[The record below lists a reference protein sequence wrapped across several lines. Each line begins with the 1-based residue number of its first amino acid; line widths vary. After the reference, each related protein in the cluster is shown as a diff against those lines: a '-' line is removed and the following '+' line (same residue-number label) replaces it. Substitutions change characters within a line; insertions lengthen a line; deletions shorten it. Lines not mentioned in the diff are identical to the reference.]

1 MTNKI
6 ITKCDFCKHW
16 SGSVCTVTPNSAY
29 CKDAINEYYQRL
41 RADKG
46 CPKTVKSLHPWG

>member
-46 CPKTVKSLHPWG
+46 YPKAVKSLHPWG